1 MHGLS
6 LVTFGIRTR
15 TYKWTVYTRH
25 EALQEAKLGLYY
37 EAMWKHKQ
45 SDETNATKSSP
56 SENFGKFK
64 QGTSHSVVRNCII
77 YNASVRFKSNPKQRT
92 AR

>member
-64 QGTSHSVVRNCII
+64 QG
-77 YNASVRFKSNPKQRT
+77 KSAEKKEGEESNNWSFERS
-92 AR
+92 